1 MATGLRRTDGPPVTS
16 RRRASG
22 AHTGLPGCHG
32 LRASRNVRR
41 RSSGAQ
47 TGLSR
52 RHGDGPAA
60 HRRASSDVTATGVRR
75 TYGPPAM
82 SRRLASRNVRRG
94 YSGAQRWASRDVTE
108 ADLGD
113 LTRRCVAEELGCPL
127 RRAEPGH
134 LHLPLHPVCCSLEK
148 GSSEGQNSK
157 VSPTDSRWEQ
167 GRYLP
172 RLCRRMSFL
181 TPEAS
186 CTPQLVLPFLNDW
199 RFLLPTLHFPSLSI
213 TCSVLIRIW
222 RNAVMVSPIYINTLK
237 NYPKENMYLV
247 RHGGSCL

>member
-113 LTRRCVAEELGCPL
+113 LTR
-127 RRAEPGH
+127 
-134 LHLPLHPVCCSLEK
+134 
-148 GSSEGQNSK
+148 SSEGQNSK

-237 NYPKENMYLV
+237 NYPKENMSLALSLRLECSGV
-247 RHGGSCL
+247 IWADRNLHFSS